1 MSVHEHK
8 LQRPTKAKARV
19 SLIPQTLKEMEDD
32 PEFQRVAKELELKG
46 QKGLSKQERQ
56 RRQRA
61 LDTLGKKPRDF
72 NKSNCKMTNW

>member
-1 MSVHEHK
+1 
-8 LQRPTKAKARV
+8 
-19 SLIPQTLKEMEDD
+19 MEDD

-61 LDTLGKKPRDF
+61 LDKLGKSSALVENRE
-72 NKSNCKMTNW
+72 